1 MRHEHQQVFADMMAE
16 HGITEMH
23 GIDLMHQIKMLS
35 HLYGMLISSHMQDAQ
50 LSGPRWRLLLHL
62 YVAEHTGQA
71 SLSPTEL
78 SRLQFVTKN
87 TISSLLRSLEDQGLI
102 ERTLDPHDRRQFQI
116 RLTDEGRELIRISTP
131 DHVAYLNQ
139 LAGDL
144 TPDEIT
150 QLDEL
155 LRKLRASL
163 AYHGDLP
170 DMYCQENNV
179 HKSEPQSA
187 TLRIPPHLETTS

>member
-1 MRHEHQQVFADMMAE
+1 MKQEHRQVFASMMAK

-23 GIDLMHQIKMLS
+23 GLDLMRQIKMLS
-35 HLYGMLISSHMQDAQ
+35 HLYGMLISAHMRDAQ

-62 YVAEHTGQA
+62 HMAEQMGQT

-78 SRLQFVTKN
+78 SRLQLVTKN

-102 ERTLDPHDRRQFQI
+102 ERTLDPRDRRQFQI
-116 RLTDEGRELIRISTP
+116 RLTAEGRELIRSSTP
-131 DHVAYLNQ
+131 EHVIYLNQ

-150 QLDEL
+150 QLDGL
-155 LRKLRASL
+155 LHKLRTSL
-163 AYHGDLP
+163 VRRGNLP
-170 DMYCQENNV
+170 DTYCQESAV
-179 HKSEPQSA
+179 H
-187 TLRIPPHLETTS
+187 

>member
-1 MRHEHQQVFADMMAE
+1 MRHEHRQVFVSMMAE

-35 HLYGMLISSHMQDAQ
+35 HLYGMLISSHMRDAQ

-62 YVAEHTGQA
+62 HMAEQMGRT
-71 SLSPTEL
+71 SLFPTEL
-78 SRLQFVTKN
+78 SRLQLVTKN

-102 ERTLDPHDRRQFQI
+102 ERTLDPNDRRQFQI
-116 RLTDEGRELIRISTP
+116 SLTDEGRELIRISTP
-131 DHVAYLNQ
+131 EHVAYLNQ

-155 LRKLRASL
+155 LHKLRASL
-163 AYHGDLP
+163 AHHGDLP
-170 DMYCQENNV
+170 DTYCQEPGN
-179 HKSEPQSA
+179 
-187 TLRIPPHLETTS
+187 R